1 MARKRGQQ
9 VDPFNAGDPIM
20 PWDRDAEYV
29 PVEREAQG
37 RSTGTDDSR
46 AVFDE
51 HDQCWLNEDAGKHT
65 GAPTSSF
72 GKPGAKPGTAA
83 SKPKASW
90 TPKATKSAAT
100 RGKKPTK
107 KPASKTAKSAAA
119 ILEEER
125 ARSRRRSRRGM
136 TAVKIIVI
144 LALLGFLA
152 PIGQC
157 AASLSAPH
165 LSIATSDSDEST
177 APTGS
182 DTSASNPAELM
193 EDQQLQ
199 EITNRLSSVQD
210 DASLVQ
216 RAGAKLDQDFQ
227 MYTDGITMQQAG
239 VDPTEL
245 ARWVLTSATYDPSTS
260 NSYAYEDG
268 GNEYEGRVYLD
279 VSTAN
284 TVDIPYDLG
293 TFVHRDL
300 LGYQPLPADG
310 LTADQKAQV
319 ATKAEEIKAKGNTSD
334 SSLSFD
340 FEGTWDPA
348 SQKITTTMDE
358 DEWSEQVL
366 ELFGIYED

>member
-1 MARKRGQQ
+1 MARNRRQQ

-20 PWDRDAEYV
+20 PWDQGSEYV
-29 PVEREAQG
+29 PVGGGSRRPDAAPDG
-37 RSTGTDDSR
+37 NAPAYDSPVS
-46 AVFDE
+46 ANHDE
-51 HDQCWLNEDAGKHT
+51 PWGGGFEGSQHTNDARRPK
-65 GAPTSSF
+65 
-72 GKPGAKPGTAA
+72 TAR
-83 SKPKASW
+83 
-90 TPKATKSAAT
+90 TPK
-100 RGKKPTK
+100 GKAPKGK
-107 KPASKTAKSAAA
+107 KPASKTAKTAAA
-119 ILEEER
+119 HTLEDER

-136 TAVKIIVI
+136 FTVKLIVI
-144 LALLGFLA
+144 LAILGFLTPLA
-152 PIGQC
+152 QC
-157 AASLSAPH
+157 AMGPSAPQIRINTNDDGD
-165 LSIATSDSDEST
+165 SANSSSSDVD
-177 APTGS
+177 
-182 DTSASNPAELM
+182 PAKIM

-210 DASLVQ
+210 DAALVQ
-216 RAGAKLDQDFQ
+216 QAGAKLDQDFQ
-227 MYTDGITMQQAG
+227 MYTDGIAMQQAG
-239 VDPTEL
+239 IDPTEL

-319 ATKAEEIKAKGNTSD
+319 ATKLEEIKAKGNTSD

-340 FEGTWDPA
+340 FEGTWDPT

-358 DEWSEQVL
+358 DEWSEQVI